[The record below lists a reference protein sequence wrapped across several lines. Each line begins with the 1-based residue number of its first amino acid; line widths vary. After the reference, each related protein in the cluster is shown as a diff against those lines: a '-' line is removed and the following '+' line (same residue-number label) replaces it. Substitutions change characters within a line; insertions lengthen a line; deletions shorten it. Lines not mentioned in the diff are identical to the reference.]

1 MQPKVGDKLYHGAP
15 EERVEILHTSSV
27 GLQAILDIPPPCR
40 VVVGEP
46 VPLGLAWR
54 GGEVESGCQP
64 RQHMIWMGWYGR
76 A

>member
-1 MQPKVGDKLYHGAP
+1 MVHFVHSEQRAFFHGCSILVVVG
-15 EERVEILHTSSV
+15 R
-27 GLQAILDIPPPCR
+27 
-40 VVVGEP
+40 VVGEP

-64 RQHMIWMGWYGR
+64 WQHMIWMGWYGR